1 MRALALLSGLL
12 ALAGEARA
20 DPGPFRLGV
29 VASHELGEH
38 AGELYGRRRD
48 YTRDTIALEGVLQ
61 ALPGKSRFGTPYG
74 AELVHRVGL
83 RGREPG
89 YVDTSRPPR
98 PIFQLEGA
106 FDAAPLHGESWR
118 IVTGFGAGLDLDTG
132 RWFPAGGRLYPLILV
147 RAEIFPSRF
156 GLHLGWTWIPTTSN
170 DAHVREHLGELW
182 TSFEHLSLGTRLAY
196 RMVEDDITYRSRELS
211 LFAGWIF

>member
-1 MRALALLSGLL
+1 MRALVFVLLLL
-12 ALAGEARA
+12 PAEVHA

-29 VASHELGEH
+29 VAGHELGED
-38 AGELYGRRRD
+38 AGALYGQRRD
-48 YTRDTIALEGVLQ
+48 FGRDTIALEGVLSG
-61 ALPGKSRFGTPYG
+61 LPGKTRFGTPYG

-106 FDAAPLHGESWR
+106 FDAAPLHGSSWR
-118 IVTGFGAGLDLDTG
+118 IVTGFGGGLDLDTG
-132 RWFPAGGRLYPLILV
+132 RWFPAGGRLYPLVLV
-147 RAEIFPSRF
+147 RAEIFPARF
-156 GLHLGWTWIPTTSN
+156 GLHLGWTWIPTTTN
-170 DAHVREHLGELW
+170 DAHVREHRGELW
-182 TSFEHLSLGTRLAY
+182 TSLEHFSLGTRFTY

-211 LFAGWIF
+211 LFAGWTF